1 VQVLGRALS
10 CMRCRG
16 GRASAQRLTVKSV
29 PDRYAHQLECRLCWY
44 SCGMLQ
50 QKQGR
55 AGRCMWRQEVSERPG
70 CAQCQPWTQRSTAH
84 TPGAQTG
91 GNPYCERL
99 RRTLPFQTLC
109 GCQAPEAAFGH
120 GRAQWRRRSSPGT
133 GRLDLFTP
141 NSFKS
146 PQDLAE

>member
-1 VQVLGRALS
+1 
-10 CMRCRG
+10 MRCRG

-55 AGRCMWRQEVSERPG
+55 ACYCMRRQGASERPG
-70 CAQCQPWTQRSTAH
+70 CAQCQPWTQRNTAH
-84 TPGAQTG
+84 TLGAQTG

-99 RRTLPFQTLC
+99 RRTLPFQTLTAIVKPLRQRSAKE
-109 GCQAPEAAFGH
+109 GPSGVVVAALVPVD
-120 GRAQWRRRSSPGT
+120 WTSSPQT
-133 GRLDLFTP
+133 RLKAHTTF
-141 NSFKS
+141 S
-146 PQDLAE
+146 PCNCRIDG